1 MTVGDATLIGERLPN
16 EQIEDQVLKAH
27 FENLDTVDIKKLE
40 MKVKNL
46 GSQQFQQ
53 IAFRK
58 KTTTATSVV
67 L

>member
-1 MTVGDATLIGERLPN
+1 M
-16 EQIEDQVLKAH
+16 LKAH